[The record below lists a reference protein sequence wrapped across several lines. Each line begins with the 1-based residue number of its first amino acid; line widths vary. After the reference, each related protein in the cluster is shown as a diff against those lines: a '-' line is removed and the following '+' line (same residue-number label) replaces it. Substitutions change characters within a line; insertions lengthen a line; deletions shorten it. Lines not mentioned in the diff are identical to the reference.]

1 MPGMGEAAC
10 PAGMLGGAMARRQYR
25 RGLQA
30 HPDADS
36 GALAGLGPYG
46 KPGTLSVLEQDAPV
60 HIG

>member
-46 KPGTLSVLEQDAPV
+46 KPGTLSVLE
-60 HIG
+60 